1 MIKIRKDNK
10 GITLRRGEYQRK
22 DGTYEYRHTDFEEK
36 KHSEYADKLSQL
48 RVIEYTI
55 SMKESV
61 SMIRDLRNVTLND
74 QFNIWI
80 STKMLLREN
89 TRNDYRFMYDS
100 YVKNG
105 LGKKYLN
112 EITTFDIKCHYNS
125 LIVNRRISVETVAHV
140 QNIVYQIFQSAKE
153 SGALLNNPADRAI
166 KDFKRHHRK
175 HSNVRKGLT
184 KDQESTF
191 LLYLKTSKEF
201 IRWYPVFYIM
211 AKTGL
216 RLSEIIGLRWC
227 DINLE
232 KQVIDVNHALVY
244 YAGADGKADY
254 HVHSPKTD
262 SGIREIPFDL
272 EVLEAL
278 ELEKKNQEK
287 DHICCLSVVDSY
299 TDFVFLNRF
308 GNVHNQSSLNRALTR
323 IAENYN
329 ATQMYDESG
338 KDEFLPHF
346 SCHVLR
352 HTYANRLC
360 EDGVNV
366 KVMQRLLGHSDIG
379 TTMEIYTD
387 VSQKFMEDEF
397 FDKVRGKRRDK

>member
-1 MIKIRKDNK
+1 MIKIIKDNK
-10 GITLRRGEYQRK
+10 GNTLRRGEYQRK
-22 DGTYEYRHTDFEEK
+22 DGTYEYRYTDFEGK
-36 KHSEYADKLSQL
+36 RNSEYADKLSQL
-48 RVIEYTI
+48 RVMEYTI

-61 SMIRDLRNVTLND
+61 SLIRDLRNVTLND
-74 QFNIWI
+74 QFDIWI

-105 LGKKYLN
+105 LGKNYLN

-125 LIVNRRISVETVAHV
+125 LIVNRRISVETVMHV

-153 SGALLNNPADRAI
+153 GGALLNNPADRAI

-184 KDQESTF
+184 KEQESAF

-201 IRWYPVFYIM
+201 IRWYPVFCVM

-216 RLSEIIGLRWC
+216 RLSELIGLRWC
-227 DINLE
+227 DINFE
-232 KQVIDVNHALVY
+232 KQVIDVNHALIY
-244 YAGADGKADY
+244 YAGTNGKSVY

-262 SGIREIPFDL
+262 SGIREIPFDP

-287 DHICCLSVVDSY
+287 EHICCLSVVDSH
-299 TDFVFLNRF
+299 TDFAFLNRF

-323 IAENYN
+323 IVEKYN
-329 ATQMYDESG
+329 ASQMFDES
-338 KDEFLPHF
+338 KASVLLPHF

-360 EDGVNV
+360 EEGVNV
-366 KVMQRLLGHSDIG
+366 KVVQRLLGHADIG
-379 TTMEIYTD
+379 TTMEIYMD

-397 FDKVRGKRRDK
+397 FDKVRGKKR